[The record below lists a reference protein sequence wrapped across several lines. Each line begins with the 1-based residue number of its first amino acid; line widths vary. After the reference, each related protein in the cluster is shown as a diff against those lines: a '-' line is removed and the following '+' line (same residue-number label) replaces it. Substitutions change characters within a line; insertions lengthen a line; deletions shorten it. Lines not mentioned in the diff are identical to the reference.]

1 MYKKQRWILKL
12 LYRDQIPR
20 LSERVFVNVYGAQ
33 ESIPPGIPG
42 LLKRFTDTGSASIS
56 RLSIRSKSKQ
66 DATCHKEREE
76 RWVFSFF
83 YVFLYLKY
91 DVGITFY

>member
-1 MYKKQRWILKL
+1 MCRDIFFKAQRCGEEAALDLKV
-12 LYRDQIPR
+12 LYRGKIPR

-56 RLSIRSKSKQ
+56 LLSIRSKRKQ
-66 DATCHKEREE
+66 DGTCHKEREE
-76 RWVFSFF
+76 RWVF
-83 YVFLYLKY
+83 
-91 DVGITFY
+91 